1 MLWQAVLWK
10 GYFQMDDRYSRQKL
24 FAPIGQDGQEKI
36 QSTRVCI
43 IGAGA
48 LGSSSGE
55 MLARAGVKQITII
68 DRDIIEWT
76 NLHRQQLYSE
86 QDVLDQLPKAVAAKR
101 RLVAINK
108 NVQTTGIV
116 MDITAENVLD
126 VTKDHDIIIDAT
138 DNIETRLLVNDAALK
153 LQTPF
158 FMGACVGSYGLTFPI
173 GIQDTQPCLH
183 CLLETLPPQSLTCD
197 TVGVIS
203 PIVVTTAARQVT
215 DVLKYITG
223 SLTHPKLESTNLW
236 TGERS
241 SMDVETLKKVDCPS
255 CSDNPIYP
263 FLSARESV
271 RTTVLCGRDTIQIT
285 WPPERRLSLPAFA
298 EAVKPVTNKLI
309 QNPHLVACE
318 FQQHRIVLFRDGRM
332 LIHGTNDVTEARK
345 IVAKLLG

>member
-1 MLWQAVLWK
+1 MIN
-10 GYFQMDDRYSRQKL
+10 RYSRQEL
-24 FAPIGQDGQEKI
+24 FASIGHEGQQKI
-36 QSTRVCI
+36 RVASICI

-55 MLARAGVKQITII
+55 MLVRAGVNRITIA

-76 NLHRQQLYSE
+76 NLHRQQLYTE
-86 QDVLDQLPKAVAAKR
+86 QDVIDQLPKAVAAEKR
-101 RLVAINK
+101 LTAINRD
-108 NVQTTGIV
+108 VDTTGVVI
-116 MDITAENVLD
+116 DITSENVLD
-126 VTKDHDIIIDAT
+126 LIDGHDVIVDAT

-153 LQTPF
+153 LGIPF

-173 GIQDTQPCLH
+173 GIENSQPCLH

-223 SLTHPKLESTNLW
+223 TQSTPKLESADLW

-241 SMDVETLKKVDCPS
+241 SMNVKSLKKDNCPS
-255 CSDNPIYP
+255 CAENPVYP

-271 RTTVLCGRDTIQIT
+271 HFAVLCGRDTVQLS
-285 WPPERRLSLPAFA
+285 WPPNRRVELTAFA
-298 EAVKPVTNKLI
+298 QSAEPIVQKLI

-318 FQQHRIVLFRDGRM
+318 FDSHRIVLFRDGRM
-332 LIHGTNDVTEARK
+332 LVHGTNDVTQARTLA
-345 IVAKLLG
+345 AKLLG